1 MGTTI
6 MYLRKSRADDPDQTV
21 EEVLAKHE
29 TMLQEYALREFGAP
43 IPEEDIYRE
52 VVSGE
57 SIDDRI
63 EIKKVLAR
71 VEDPEVEAVLVVE
84 PQRLSRGDLEDC
96 GRLVNDLRYSYTLV
110 RTLRDTYDLNVK
122 RDRKYFQD
130 ELLRGNDFLEYYK
143 EIQQRGREAAAKRGC
158 YIASKAPYG
167 YNRIKVGK
175 DWTLEENEHADVVRW
190 IFHEYTV
197 EGNTPGIIAMKLN
210 DRGIAPPWRAKVW
223 GRETVV
229 SILENI
235 HYAGKVCYNLNKQV
249 TVMEDGRR
257 KKKQVKL
264 GMDHED
270 VILAEGKHDGLISW
284 ETWEAAEARRA
295 TNSTPVSRGRG
306 HANPLA
312 GLMRCPKCGWTY
324 QYRLVKGKYKV
335 MECRTLPRCCRRL
348 QYNRVYDAILYS
360 LEHAELPN
368 LKTKLANGEGDA
380 AAIQRSLLVQLEK
393 QMEEYKKQEETQYEL
408 LETGRYTP
416 EVFDKRNK
424 ALREKMESLQK
435 QIYETR
441 TNLPEEVNFEEKIVA
456 LEEAIAAM
464 KDPAATPKQVNM
476 MLKAIVDR
484 MECTV
489 LDEGH
494 EWGKTNFRLEIFLKL

>member
-1 MGTTI
+1 MGSII

-29 TMLQEYALREFGAP
+29 IMLQEYAQREFGGP
-43 IPEEDIYRE
+43 IPEENIYRE

-71 VEDPEVEAVLVVE
+71 VEDPGVEFVLVIE

-96 GRLVNDLRYSYTLV
+96 GRLVNELRYSYTKV
-110 RTLRDTYDLNVK
+110 ATLTMTYDLNNK
-122 RDRKYFQD
+122 MERKFFQD
-130 ELLRGNDFLEYYK
+130 ELLRGNDFLEYTK
-143 EIQQRGREAAAKRGC
+143 EILHRGRVAAAKRGC

-167 YNRIKVGK
+167 YNRIKIGK

-197 EGNTPGIIAMKLN
+197 EGHTPGIIAMKLN
-210 DRGIAPPWRAKVW
+210 ERGVPTPWRAKVW

-235 HYAGKVCYNLNKQV
+235 HYAGKVCYNLNRQV
-249 TVMEDGRR
+249 TVMEEGKRR
-257 KKKQVKL
+257 RKQVKM

-270 VILAEGKHDGLISW
+270 VILAEGKHEGLISW
-284 ETWEAAEARRA
+284 DTWEAAEAKRA

-324 QYRLVKGKYKV
+324 QYRVVKGKYKV
-335 MECRTLPRCCRRL
+335 MECRTLPRCSRRV
-348 QYNRVYDAILYS
+348 QFNRVYDAILYS

-380 AAIQRSLLVQLEK
+380 AAIQRRLLSQLENR
-393 QMEEYKKQEETQYEL
+393 MEEFKAQEEQQYDL
-408 LETGRYTP
+408 LETKQYTP
-416 EVFDKRNK
+416 EVFDRRNK
-424 ALREKMESLQK
+424 ALREKMEALQK

-464 KDPAATPKQVNM
+464 KDPAATPKQVNT

-489 LDEGH
+489 QDEGH